1 MSKQPRK
8 KDTPSNAL
16 LEALKFLSIVTKE
29 VGSSNETHIIL
40 ANKTASAFNG
50 VLSAG
55 VAIQEELFACPH
67 NHLIIKA
74 LSKSR
79 DNISITQLDSKNL
92 SIKSN
97 KFKAIIPCL
106 DITLLQTTIPDQPIA
121 EINDSFK
128 EGLSIVGILANEN
141 AQSVVAA
148 SILMNCNTLI
158 ATDRLVII
166 EYWHGIDLPSGL
178 ALPKALVTALG
189 KCQKKLVKF
198 GFSKHSATFWFED
211 NSWIKTQLYN
221 EPWPNISSILDRPA
235 NPLPISPDLWAAL
248 DAVADFSPDGLVH
261 TRDRL
266 LCSHADLNA
275 GASYEATGLP
285 PGLTLSAKQLSFIR
299 PWVKRIDWN
308 AGNVILAYGNN
319 CRAAIAG
326 RVK

>member
-8 KDTPSNAL
+8 KDIPSNAL
-16 LEALKFLSIVTKE
+16 LEALKFLSVVTKE
-29 VGSSNETHIIL
+29 VGLSNETHIIL

-55 VAIQEELFACPH
+55 VAIKEELFTCPH
-67 NHLIIKA
+67 NYLMQKA
-74 LSKSR
+74 LSKCTA
-79 DNISITQLDSKNL
+79 NFSITQSNQSQL
-92 SIKSN
+92 SIKSD

-106 DITLLQTTIPDQPIA
+106 DVTLLQTSIPDQPIA

-148 SILMNCNTLI
+148 SILMNGNTLI

-166 EYWHGIDLPSGL
+166 EYWHGIDLPPGL
-178 ALPKALVTALG
+178 ALPKALIAALG
-189 KCQKKLVKF
+189 KCQKKLTKF
-198 GFSKHSATFWFED
+198 GFSKHSVTFWFED
-211 NSWIKTQLYN
+211 NSWIKTQLYPS
-221 EPWPNISSILDRPA
+221 EWPNVSSILDRQS

-275 GASYEATGLP
+275 GASYEAAGLP
-285 PGLTLSAKQLSFIR
+285 LGLTLSAKQLSFIR

-308 AGNVILAYGNN
+308 AGNVILAYGDN